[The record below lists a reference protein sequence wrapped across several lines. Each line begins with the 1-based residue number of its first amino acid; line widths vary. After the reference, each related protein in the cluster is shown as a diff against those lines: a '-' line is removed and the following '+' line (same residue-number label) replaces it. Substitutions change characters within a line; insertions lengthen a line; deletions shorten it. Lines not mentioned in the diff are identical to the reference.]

1 MNVKYIG
8 LVAVVLLLAGC
19 VVLPVDQP
27 KKVGWCEI
35 SSDRKT
41 LKVIDIA
48 KETKTFYSLSGVML
62 APITVPTSAVISGTY
77 AAIYNVYK
85 IGETELVC
93 KRPN

>member
-1 MNVKYIG
+1 MNVKSAELFATIT
-8 LVAVVLLLAGC
+8 LLAGC
-19 VVLPVDQP
+19 VVLPVDKP
-27 KKVGWCEI
+27 KKVGLCEI

-48 KETKTFYSLSGVML
+48 KETKSFYSLSGVML

-77 AAIYNVYK
+77 AAVYNVYK
-85 IGETELVC
+85 IGETELEC